1 MAWSGGRPWAG
12 DARALSFVELGRK
25 ISRGRIDG
33 EKKAR
38 GIAQGMLKATCASL
52 AHLSKEYAGKLAAAR
67 RQLSRS
73 MPRQPDVMNYIA
85 DGDARRL
92 TGCSASA
99 LRSNGGCSRRRSK
112 RPSMH
117 VRKWPHDALARPFT
131 TTCSGGRVGPTS
143 NAFADQSPIA
153 GLSADAA
160 GRGAGRMADA
170 GRRAAAQTAALR
182 SLLST
187 APWPG

>member
-85 DGDARRL
+85 DGDAATAYGLLCKRPSFQRWL
-92 TGCSASA
+92 LKKAV
-99 LRSNGGCSRRRSK
+99 K

-153 GLSADAA
+153 GLFADAA
-160 GRGAGRMADA
+160 GRGAGQMADA

-182 SLLST
+182 FVLST